1 MFIPEEE
8 AVRRITS
15 PENLVT
21 RRGSHTSRSI
31 EEDSKFISSVLSEDL
46 PTFLPVPEE
55 APILSPSL
63 EKEHPPSHPD
73 RSFGEI
79 SPRELSERE
88 LEKMLSGDKP
98 YAGRGT
104 KALGNEV
111 RAAIGVTAGILG
123 TTKASRLNDVSIPA
137 AHSYE
142 RGYTGPNDLSNPE
155 KKPKE
160 ALQAKI
166 IEGHGV
172 VVDIAFGRLL
182 KTLNLLD
189 DDKLGEVKRATELSQ
204 IAKNLSGVVAHATQA
219 TQDRNT
225 EVNEKN
231 VHFHIMRPEQAI
243 DADYKT
249 IEISSEREEQ
259 DYQNRN
265 RES

>member
-1 MFIPEEE
+1 MKTE
-8 AVRRITS
+8 
-15 PENLVT
+15 ENLVN
-21 RRGSHTSRSI
+21 RRGSHTSRTI
-31 EEDSKFISSVLSEDL
+31 EEDARFISSVLPEDL
-46 PTFLPVPEE
+46 PTFEKEL
-55 APILSPSL
+55 PILSPPL
-63 EKEHPPSHPD
+63 ENEHPPSRPD
-73 RSFGEI
+73 SGSADI
-79 SPRELSERE
+79 SARR
-88 LEKMLSGDKP
+88 LETMLAGDKP

-104 KALGNEV
+104 KALRDET
-111 RAAIGVTAGILG
+111 RAAIGITAGILG
-123 TTKASRLNDVSIPA
+123 TTKAARLNDVSISG

-142 RGYTGPNDLSNPE
+142 RGYTSPTDLVDPE

-172 VVDIAFGRLL
+172 IVDLAFNRLL
-182 KTLNLLD
+182 STLNLLD
-189 DDKLGEVKRATELSQ
+189 DDKLAGVKRATELSQ